1 MRFETKARE
10 SGVALM
16 IVMMVIVVLGLLAA
30 GLSYSMKVETQLA
43 RNFDAEGE
51 VLWLARSGVELAG
64 WYIAQKDLDPQQI
77 RFDCLAQ
84 QWAGGPGLN
93 ADIQPLVMTEPETG
107 LSLQGSVLG
116 RGEFSVEIIDQERRF
131 NINRATPEIMEKA
144 LDLLGLA
151 SLDGDVVMD
160 SLEDW
165 KDPNDVP
172 LVNGAESEYYLVQP
186 YPDGPHYAKDG
197 PIEDLAELL
206 MVRGLNRELVYG
218 VGAPGFPTERQVS
231 RPRNYLGVPDAS
243 VPGLSLADLFN
254 TSGDARININT
265 ASKEVLQ
272 LLPGMDA
279 NLAEGIVMARM
290 GLDGRD
296 GTEDDTPYQ
305 DVRDLGAVGGIPP
318 QYVGILAR
326 LCTVRSS
333 TFEVRVRASVGN
345 YERVYVAI
353 ITRPVARRGMVVMRS
368 WWE

>member
-1 MRFETKARE
+1 
-10 SGVALM
+10 M
-16 IVMMVIVVLGLLAA
+16 IVMMVIVVLGLMAA

-84 QWAGGPGLN
+84 KWAGGPGLN
-93 ADIQPLVMTEPETG
+93 AEIEPLVATDPETG
-107 LSLQGSVLG
+107 LALHGSVLG
-116 RGEFSVEIIDQERRF
+116 RGEFRIEIIDQERRF
-131 NINRATPEIMEKA
+131 NINRASPEIMEKA

-151 SLDGDVVMD
+151 TLDADVVLD

-172 LVNGAESEYYLVQP
+172 LINGAESEFYLNQAP
-186 YPDGPHYAKDG
+186 PEGPHFAKDG
-197 PIEDLAELL
+197 PIEDLAELI
-206 MVRGLNRELVYG
+206 MVRGLSRELVFGGG
-218 VGAPGFPTERQVS
+218 VAGMRGANS
-231 RPRNYLGVPDAS
+231 RPKR
-243 VPGLSLADLFN
+243 LSFMGRDDEETAGICLADLFN

-265 ASKEVLQ
+265 ASREVLE
-272 LLPGMDA
+272 LLPGMDS
-279 NLAEGIVMARM
+279 NLAEGIVMARQ

-333 TFEVRVRASVGN
+333 TFEVRVHASVGN

>member
-1 MRFETKARE
+1 
-10 SGVALM
+10 M

-51 VLWLARSGVELAG
+51 VLWLARSGLELAG

-84 QWAGGPGLN
+84 EWAGGPGLN
-93 ADIQPLVMTEPETG
+93 ADIEPLVATHPVTG
-107 LSLQGSVLG
+107 LSLQGSALG
-116 RGEFSVEIIDQERRF
+116 RGEFSIEIVDQERRF

-144 LDLLGLA
+144 LDMLGLA
-151 SLDGDVVMD
+151 TLDTDVVLD

-172 LVNGAESEYYLVQP
+172 LINGAESEYYLNQAP
-186 YPDGPHYAKDG
+186 PDGPHFAKDG

-206 MVRGLNRELVYG
+206 MVRGLGRELVFGG
-218 VGAPGFPTERQVS
+218 VSPEVGEIDAPIRRLGFVGGWKTE
-231 RPRNYLGVPDAS
+231 PGGVC
-243 VPGLSLADLFN
+243 LADLFN

-265 ASKEVLQ
+265 ASKEVLE
-272 LLPGMDA
+272 LLPGMDS
-279 NLAEGIVMARM
+279 NLAEGIVMARQ

-318 QYVGILAR
+318 QYIGILAR